1 MSSDCNSCPQEM
13 TPIVPSIKPGCI
25 KTCDTAPKILS
36 IDNPAEVVIFH
47 KATIAASLGDDTV
60 VVPENGL
67 YRNVLLEY
75 EANGH
80 VYLYSS
86 DGIPTL
92 LNNGLTSFNDLTD
105 RPSYGGVVMN
115 GNTNIP
121 NVTGDISDLRND
133 LDDEITLR
141 NGQYTELS
149 DAIGDE
155 EDARIAADAGL
166 AQDIDDEEAARIAAD
181 AGKVDKVTGMGL
193 SSNDYTAGDAN
204 TVSNLNRAFVTSGEF
219 SNNNTS
225 TVTLQ
230 IGSYNPT
237 TSNSYSGTLSMPVAS
252 NSSAGVMNS
261 TMYSQFVGMSN
272 NITSILNGAV
282 SISGLSANPTQAE
295 LTTAWETETGITGVI
310 NGAKINDP
318 DNQKV
323 WTYYTNTDTW
333 YAATNTAQVTI
344 SQWTNSSQGTVL
356 GSTNEGQ
363 IYAENDGTGSV
374 NGWDALKGRVTT
386 LETNA
391 VSISMTDTDPGE
403 GSPLGANEFIAV
415 YS

>member
-13 TPIVPSIKPGCI
+13 TPIVPSIKPGCR

-105 RPSYGGVVMN
+105 RPLYGGVTMT
-115 GNTNIP
+115 GSTNIP
-121 NVTGDISDLRND
+121 DLTGSVSTLQDNLVNEINLRD
-133 LDDEITLR
+133 GQYITL
-141 NGQYTELS
+141 T
-149 DAIGDE
+149 DAIDDE
-155 EDARIAADAGL
+155 EDARIAADSGL

-181 AGKVDKVTGMGL
+181 AGKVDKVAGKGL
-193 SSNDYTAGDAN
+193 SSNDYTAGDVN
-204 TVSNLNRAFVTSGEF
+204 TVSNLDRAFVTGGVVS
-219 SNNNTS
+219 SDTS
-225 TVTLQ
+225 TVTVTN
-230 IGSYNPT
+230 SKYNPT
-237 TSNSYSGTLSMPVAS
+237 TSNVTTEALAMPVAS
-252 NSSAGVMNS
+252 LNNAGIMNAA
-261 TMYSQFVGMSN
+261 MYSQFDTISN
-272 NITSILNGAV
+272 NITAILNGAV
-282 SISGLSANPTQAE
+282 SVSGLPASPSQSD
-295 LTTAWETETGITGVI
+295 LTTAWETATGITGVI
-310 NGAKINDP
+310 NGAKINDS

-323 WTYYTNTDTW
+323 WTYYTNTATW

-344 SQWTNSSQGTVL
+344 SQWTNSAQGTVL
-356 GSTNEGQ
+356 GSTNDGQ

-374 NGWDALKGRVTT
+374 NGWDTLKGRVTT